1 MEFLQIID
9 PAHLP
14 IIAAGCALLCIVVF
28 IIGFLLQAVSSIFD
42 VFYGMFELLIDLLQG
57 GPVAW
62 CGCLFVLVA
71 VVALAGA
78 ILLVLNAPESCAAY
92 TTNFCSWLGFLP

>member
-1 MEFLQIID
+1 MEFLQNID

-14 IIAAGCALLCIVVF
+14 FIAAGCALLCIVVF

-42 VFYGMFELLIDLLQG
+42 VLFGLFEVLIDLLQS

-62 CGCLFVLVA
+62 CGCLFVLGA
-71 VVALAGA
+71 VISLAGA

-92 TTNFCSWLGFLP
+92 PTNFCSWLGFLP